1 MKVFLVATLI
11 AFSGMSLRAG
21 QSSGPS
27 SNTGGQT
34 NADTANATAPSPGSS
49 SDTPTDKSKTKT
61 KKVWTN
67 EEISGVGGDGA
78 ISVVG
83 KAGGN
88 LNTPS
93 NNLAKND
100 SGSPAREKQV
110 AAYRDRLRQ
119 LNISL
124 ENTEKKIAQLRNFK
138 ADNSGASGGIN
149 ITQRYNMT
157 PVEEQVQQL
166 EEKKKQIQ
174 AQIGAVEERAR
185 KNGFEPGLL
194 R

>member
-1 MKVFLVATLI
+1 MKVFVVAAFFL
-11 AFSGMSLRAG
+11 FSGGVRLHAG
-21 QSSGPS
+21 QSS
-27 SNTGGQT
+27 NAGGQG
-34 NADTANATAPSPGSS
+34 NSDTVNPVVQTSGSS
-49 SDTPTDKSKTKT
+49 AGTTTQKPKNKA
-61 KKVWTN
+61 KKVWTS
-67 EEISGVGGDGA
+67 EEISNVGGDGA

-83 KAGGN
+83 KAGGTP
-88 LNTPS
+88 NTSS
-93 NNLAKND
+93 NNFASNN
-100 SGSPAREKQV
+100 GGTNAREKQA

-138 ADNSGASGGIN
+138 GDNSSASGGIN
-149 ITQRYNMT
+149 ISQRYNMT

-174 AQIGAVEERAR
+174 AQIGLIEDQAR
-185 KNGFEPGLL
+185 KNGFEPGQL